1 MKNLVQDTGVNDADI
16 GHTPLDIR
24 RQEFAGALS
33 GYSRQAVRA
42 FLSDLAGQFENMLRE
57 RQRLAELLAAQEK
70 RIEAYREGEEELKR
84 TLVSAERITAEMRG
98 SAQKEVELMIREA
111 ETEREKIYTD
121 LRVRAAEQEGA
132 HASRVSELEGFYRA
146 RQTELEQGYMARAGV
161 IEQEALARRT
171 ALENSL
177 SRLRAERAQFL
188 AQYRA
193 LLQGFGELA
202 RHHEAELAVE
212 NGVLGAL
219 EQGVALSPEDGE
231 ERLPTFSHQ
240 M

>member
-1 MKNLVQDTGVNDADI
+1 MNDTDLK
-16 GHTPLDIR
+16 HTPLDIR
-24 RQEFAGALS
+24 HQEFGGALS
-33 GYSRQAVRA
+33 GYSRKAVRA
-42 FLSDLAGQFENMLRE
+42 YLTDLAGQFENMLRE
-57 RQRLAELLAAQEK
+57 RLRLVELLAAQER
-70 RIEAYREGEEELKR
+70 RIEEYREDEEELKR
-84 TLVSAERITAEMRG
+84 TLVSAERISAEMRG

-111 ETEREKIYTD
+111 ETEREKIYTE
-121 LRVRAAEQEGA
+121 LRVRASEQEQA
-132 HASRVSELEGFYRA
+132 HASRVSELESFYRA
-146 RQTELEQGYMARAGV
+146 RQTELEQGYMARASV

-177 SRLRAERAQFL
+177 ARLRAERAQFL

-219 EQGVALSPEDGE
+219 EQGVSLPTEDGE